1 MMKPI
6 DVIYKRQ
13 SIRKYNNLTLSDESL
28 DSIKTFINNAK
39 VLNPDIQWS
48 YEIVDSNNIKTI
60 MNWKAPYYIHIYSQ
74 IKENYHENIGF
85 IFQQV
90 DLYLQSNQIGSCWL
104 GMAKPK
110 DNSIDSDMEYV
121 ISLAFGYSDENIY
134 RDINKINRKGLIE
147 ISDEMDDKL
156 DVVRVAPSAMNSQ
169 PWYFT
174 HTSDVEYNIYRKR
187 QNILKRRL
195 LDRLNK
201 VDIGIAL
208 AHLYIANRDT
218 FEFYVKKDCEKIDG
232 YIYEGSFKI

>member
-1 MMKPI
+1 
-6 DVIYKRQ
+6 
-13 SIRKYNNLTLSDESL
+13 
-28 DSIKTFINNAK
+28 
-39 VLNPDIQWS
+39 
-48 YEIVDSNNIKTI
+48 
-60 MNWKAPYYIHIYSQ
+60 YSQ
-74 IKENYHENIGF
+74 KRENYSENIGF

-90 DLYLQSNQIGSCWL
+90 DLYLQSNNIGSCWI

-110 DNSIDSDMEYV
+110 EDMNDDNSQEYV
-121 ISLAFGYSDENIY
+121 ISLAFGYSDGDIY
-134 RDINKINRKGLIE
+134 RDINRINRKRLDE
-147 ISDEMDDKL
+147 ISDKTDERL

-174 HTSDVEYNIYRKR
+174 HMDDGSYCIYRKR

-208 AHLYIANRDT
+208 AHLYLANRDS
-218 FEFYVKKDCEKIDG
+218 FEFMINDEHEVIDG

>member
-218 FEFYVKKDCEKIDG
+218 FEFYVKEDCEKIDG